1 MIAAGELI
9 RLQGRASSW
18 ELRASSWAPTTMR
31 GTKKYPH
38 VIDTPDPGKWELAG
52 YEAAL
57 PITEKSNPITRELD
71 KADPAQIVQL
81 LKDCDAEIFQE
92 EDGAFVNYKRLYSDL
107 VLKTMVDVIG
117 KVQEVLKDPD
127 NTLIVLSGGGA
138 SGRLAFLMAVSF
150 NKLLKGLG
158 HLPQYTYIIA
168 GGDRSLVASQ
178 EGPEDSALLGMED
191 LNKVC
196 VGKKRVI
203 FFGIS
208 CGLSAP
214 YVAGQLDF
222 CMNNLDIFV
231 PVLVGFNPVTMARN
245 EKIEGF
251 HCTFRQV
258 AERMEKLQESHR
270 AFVLNPAVGPEGIA
284 GSSRMKGGSATKVL
298 LETLLLAA
306 HKTVSKDREISE
318 KCLLEILRTYE
329 RAHKV
334 TYSQSKKIAALVKQ
348 AGTSL
353 QKKAYVYMV
362 GWHTLGIIA
371 IMDGAECIP
380 TFGADINDIRGF
392 LIGDH
397 SEMFNREADLIA
409 QGPKFAFSEEDFV
422 KTILPSLTELDTVLF
437 LFTVDDDLAE
447 VEKLALQVKERTAN
461 VQALSHATVGQYL
474 PASLKKLFPSII
486 SIMWPILFLEYE
498 GNFIQRFQREL
509 STKWILNTVSTGAHV
524 LKGKILRNYMVD
536 LRVSNSKLFWR
547 AVTILQRFTG
557 HPQARCLEAL
567 LQVIY
572 HPEPLSEEIRGAE
585 VSKHIAVA
593 TDKSKVVPTALLCL
607 LRSCPVPE
615 ASARLE
621 AAPSLRAALDAALHA
636 PGRKRAAA
644 DKPTAEPG
652 DEPST

>member
-1 MIAAGELI
+1 
-9 RLQGRASSW
+9 
-18 ELRASSWAPTTMR
+18 MR

-38 VIDTPDPGKWELAG
+38 VIDTPDQGKWELAG

-71 KADPAQIVQL
+71 KADAAQIVQL
-81 LKDCDAEIFQE
+81 LRDCDAEIFQE
-92 EDGAFVNYKRLYSDL
+92 DDEALVNYK
-107 VLKTMVDVIG
+107 
-117 KVQEVLKDPD
+117 EPD

-138 SGRLAFLMAVSF
+138 SGRMGFLMAVSF
-150 NKLLKGLG
+150 NILLKGLG
-158 HLPQYTYIIA
+158 QLPQYTYIIA
-168 GGDRSLVASQ
+168 GGDRSLVASL
-178 EGPEDSALLGMED
+178 EGPEDNALLGIED

-196 VGKKRVI
+196 EGKKKVI

-222 CMNNLDIFV
+222 CMNNLDIYV
-231 PVLVGFNPVTMARN
+231 PVLVGFNPVTMARTD
-245 EKIEGF
+245 KIEGF
-251 HCTFRQV
+251 HSTFRQV
-258 AERMEKLQESHR
+258 AERMEKLQETHQ
-270 AFVLNPAVGPEGIA
+270 AFILNPAVGPEGLT
-284 GSSRMKGGSATKVL
+284 GSSRMKGGSATKIL
-298 LETLLLAA
+298 LETLLLTA
-306 HKTVSKDREISE
+306 HKTVSKDSEISE

-334 TYSQSKKIAALVKQ
+334 TYGQSKKIAALVKQ
-348 AGTSL
+348 AGTSTISASLRRSL
-353 QKKAYVYMV
+353 QKKAYVYLV

-380 TFGADINDIRGF
+380 TFGADINDVRGF
-392 LIGDH
+392 LIGDR

-437 LFTVDDDLAE
+437 LFTVDDNLDE
-447 VEKLALQVKERTAN
+447 VEKLVVQVKERTSN

-498 GNFIQRFQREL
+498 GKFIQRFQREL

-547 AVTILQRFTG
+547 AVSILQRFSG
-557 HPQARCLEAL
+557 HPHAKCLEGL
-567 LQVIY
+567 LQTIY
-572 HPEPLSEEIRGAE
+572 DPEPLSDALRTAP

-607 LRSCPVPE
+607 LRSWSVPE
-615 ASARLE
+615 ARARLD
-621 AAPSLRAALDAALHA
+621 AAPSLRAALDAALNA
-636 PGRKRAAA
+636 PGRKRGA
-644 DKPTAEPG
+644 DKSEP
-652 DEPST
+652 DEQST

>member
-1 MIAAGELI
+1 
-9 RLQGRASSW
+9 
-18 ELRASSWAPTTMR
+18 MR

-38 VIDTPDPGKWELAG
+38 VIDTPDQGKWELAG

-71 KADPAQIVQL
+71 KADAAQIVQL
-81 LKDCDAEIFQE
+81 LRDCDAEIFQE
-92 EDGAFVNYKRLYSDL
+92 DDEALVNYKRLYSES
-107 VLKTMVDVIG
+107 VLKTMVDIIA
-117 KVQEVLKDPD
+117 KVQEVLKEPD

-138 SGRLAFLMAVSF
+138 SGRMGFLMAVSF
-150 NKLLKGLG
+150 NILLKGLG
-158 HLPQYTYIIA
+158 QLPQYTYIIA
-168 GGDRSLVASQ
+168 GGDRSLVASL
-178 EGPEDSALLGMED
+178 EGPEDSALLGIED
-191 LNKVC
+191 LKKVC
-196 VGKKRVI
+196 EGKKKVI

-208 CGLSAP
+208 CGLSMGRGAEDERDVAP
-214 YVAGQLDF
+214 HPSQKVSHGGPQKPPLTNSLNVKSLGSLRGWAAGLLHEQLGHL
-222 CMNNLDIFV
+222 CPSSGGIQ
-231 PVLVGFNPVTMARN
+231 P
-245 EKIEGF
+245 
-251 HCTFRQV
+251 
-258 AERMEKLQESHR
+258 SHH
-270 AFVLNPAVGPEGIA
+270 GQPEGLT
-284 GSSRMKGGSATKVL
+284 GSSRMKGGSATKIL
-298 LETLLLAA
+298 LETLLLTA
-306 HKTVSKDREISE
+306 HKTVSKDSEISE

-334 TYSQSKKIAALVKQ
+334 TYGQSKKIAALVKQ

-353 QKKAYVYMV
+353 QKKAYVYLV

-380 TFGADINDIRGF
+380 TFGADINDVRGF
-392 LIGDH
+392 LIGDR

-437 LFTVDDDLAE
+437 LFTVDDNLDE
-447 VEKLALQVKERTAN
+447 VEKLVVQVKERTSN

-498 GNFIQRFQREL
+498 GKFIQRFQREL

-547 AVTILQRFTG
+547 AVSILQRFSG
-557 HPQARCLEAL
+557 QPHAKCLEGL
-567 LQVIY
+567 LQAIY
-572 HPEPLSEEIRGAE
+572 DPEPLSEDLRTAP

-607 LRSCPVPE
+607 LRSCSAPE
-615 ASARLE
+615 ARARLDG
-621 AAPSLRAALDAALHA
+621 APSLRAALDTALNA
-636 PGRKRAAA
+636 PGRKRGA
-644 DKPTAEPG
+644 DKSEP
-652 DEPST
+652 DEQST